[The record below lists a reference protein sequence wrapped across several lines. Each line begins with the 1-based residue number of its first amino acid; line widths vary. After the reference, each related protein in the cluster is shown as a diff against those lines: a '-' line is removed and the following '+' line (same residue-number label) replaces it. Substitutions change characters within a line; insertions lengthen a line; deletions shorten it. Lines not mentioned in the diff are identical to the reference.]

1 MPSAIVFLRPLGLRL
16 NLGKKNNKKNNQK
29 TKIVQKYQEL
39 ETKDVQVVYNL
50 AFEDG
55 ITIRTYGTAVREDNS
70 VYITDEPLKTS
81 SPEGKRKVSIIDGE
95 QEMFCQVGS

>member
-1 MPSAIVFLRPLGLRL
+1 M
-16 NLGKKNNKKNNQK
+16 
-29 TKIVQKYQEL
+29 VQKLQEV

-55 ITIRTYGTAVREDNS
+55 ITIRTYGTAVREDNL

-81 SPEGKRKVSIIDGE
+81 SSEGKRKVSIIDGE
-95 QEMFCQVGS
+95 QEMFCHKKNNKWKVKAAKSDRSHVVL